1 MRLRK
6 LLCFGAETWRLLRHL
21 SAGRWKGER
30 RWGQPRPV
38 VRNERREGAGIQPG
52 PGDAETIRA
61 KEDRSLLGM
70 PPPITLW
77 REIDH
82 WEDVWDEDR
91 FWGEISADL
100 RQRLKEIFRS

>member
-6 LLCFGAETWRLLRHL
+6 LLCFGSETWRLLRHL
-21 SAGRWKGER
+21 STGRWRGER
-30 RWGQPRPV
+30 RRGQPRSG
-38 VRNERREGAGIQPG
+38 VRKEQRQGAAIRRRPDDFEV
-52 PGDAETIRA
+52 IRA
-61 KEDRSLLGM
+61 NADRSLFEL
-70 PPPITLW
+70 PLPLLLW
-77 REIDH
+77 WEIEH